1 MRLPGWLSGLGL
13 KTRCWLALCFG
24 AITTLAF
31 APFHLAPLAWLSTT
45 GLFLLWQGVGARRA
59 FLLGWLYGLGLFLS
73 GVSWLHISIN
83 QFGNVGL
90 AFALFITFLF
100 ILAMALYYGL
110 AGWLS
115 EHLPQ
120 DSARFKLLLW
130 YPAIWV
136 LLEWTRGWL
145 FTGFPWL
152 ALGYSQLGWPLAAY
166 APLLGVYGAS
176 LAVALSAGALAS
188 LLVQRERGS
197 ALALLTVLWGGG
209 SLWLDHPWTEPAAE
223 PIKIAI
229 LQGNVPQTLKWNKAQ
244 LRPTEELY
252 LALTRRAWDRD
263 LIIWPETAI
272 PALYSQIDK
281 SFLQPL
287 EREAMAE
294 GSQVLLGIPHYDQVE
309 DSFYN
314 AYLALGEPRD
324 LYFKRHLVPFG
335 EFLPFKSLLGPL
347 LDWIQIPM
355 SDFSRGEAARPLL
368 QAGRWRLGVSICYE
382 DAFGEEV
389 IQALPEADF
398 LVNAS
403 NDGWFG
409 DSLAPHQHLQMAQ
422 MRAVESGRYMLRATN
437 TGISAVID
445 PVGRL
450 VQRAPS
456 FQVHVLRAEVPP
468 MQGLTPYARW
478 GNWALISGL
487 ALGLTLLWVFSRR
500 ARGQ

>member
-1 MRLPGWLSGLGL
+1 MPGLGL
-13 KTRCWLALCFG
+13 KTRCWLAFLFG

-31 APFHLAPLAWLSTT
+31 APFHLSPLAWLATA
-45 GLFLLWQGVGARRA
+45 GLFLLWYGVGPRA
-59 FLLGWLYGLGLFLS
+59 ALLIGWLYGLGLLGT

-90 AFALFITFLF
+90 VFALCITFLF

-110 AGWLS
+110 AGWLGEGFTPRS
-115 EHLPQ
+115 GVL
-120 DSARFKLLLW
+120 RLMFW
-130 YPAIWV
+130 YPALWV

-152 ALGYSQLGWPLAAY
+152 ALGYSQMGWPLAAY
-166 APLLGVYGAS
+166 APVLGVYGAS

-188 LLVQRERGS
+188 LLVQRERRS
-197 ALALLTVLWGGG
+197 ALALLTALWGGG
-209 SLWLDHPWTEPAAE
+209 ALLLDHPWTQPAGE
-223 PIKIAI
+223 SLKIAI
-229 LQGNVPQTLKWNKAQ
+229 VQGNVPQTLKWNKAQ

-252 LALTRRAWDRD
+252 LALTRRVWGSDF
-263 LIIWPETAI
+263 IIWPETAI
-272 PALYSQIDK
+272 PALYSQVDK
-281 SFLQPL
+281 SFLEPL
-287 EREAMAE
+287 EREALAE
-294 GSQVLLGIPHYDQVE
+294 GSRVLLGIPHYDQVE

-335 EFLPFKSLLGPL
+335 EFLPFKPLFGPL

-409 DSLAPHQHLQMAQ
+409 DSLAPHQHLQMAR
-422 MRAVESGRYMLRATN
+422 MRALESGRWMLRATN

-445 PVGRL
+445 QFGRVVGRS
-450 VQRAPS
+450 PS

-478 GNWALISGL
+478 GNWVVISGL
-487 ALGLTLLWVFSRR
+487 ALGLSLFWMFSRR